1 MTAVDFEAFVD
12 RLATVAG
19 EAVMPFF
26 RTTIGVE
33 NKGGKSFDPVTAADH
48 AGEAAMRQMI
58 KATFPSHGI
67 VGEEF
72 GNESEGADYVWV
84 LDPIDGTRGF
94 ITGLPTWGTLIGLL
108 KNGAPVYG
116 VMSQPFTKERFLGDG
131 GSARHRGPQ
140 GERKLRVRSCAELSD
155 AVMSATTPRMF
166 KGDELAAFEAL
177 EAATRDTRF
186 GGDCYA
192 YCMLAAGHIDLV
204 VEASLKPYDI
214 VALIPIV
221 EGAGGVITN
230 WEGGPASQGGRVIA
244 AGDRR
249 VHAAALELLAKVGL
263 PGIKASNAVQ
273 NAVRMASRSISSSCR
288 AVGSVMTSAVRI

>member
-72 GNESEGADYVWV
+72 GNEGEDAEYVWV

-116 VMSQPFTKERFLGDG
+116 VMNQPFTKERFLGDG
-131 GSARHRGPQ
+131 GAARCRNPA
-140 GERKLRVRSCAELSD
+140 GERKLRVRACPDLADAIMSSTSPRLFAGKELD
-155 AVMSATTPRMF
+155 I
-166 KGDELAAFEAL
+166 FEEL
-177 EAATRDTRF
+177 EAATRHTRF

-204 VEASLKPYDI
+204 VETSLKPYDI
-214 VALIPIV
+214 VALIPII

-230 WEGGPASQGGRVIA
+230 WEGGPAASGGRVVA

-249 VHAAALELLAKVGL
+249 VHAAALEMLAK
-263 PGIKASNAVQ
+263 A
-273 NAVRMASRSISSSCR
+273 
-288 AVGSVMTSAVRI
+288 